1 MRISDIFCSS
11 PASTAV
17 RRSTLPHGGEI
28 TGGRR
33 SVDSLRRRQNHNSTR
48 DKTAPCFASEM
59 PFIPIPRP
67 TLSCRNSFESSSGFL
82 RKTPTTATSGD
93 VRRKSSADVSDVL
106 RRTRSTS
113 LQGSSSSRYL
123 LKDHKSFK
131 EDDKDVW
138 LSSSDRSKDLIPFRD
153 RNVTSSSSSSSST
166 SSSSSSSVT
175 NVSSPAPSIDDDQVV
190 VLRVS
195 IHCKGC
201 EGKVRKHISKMEGV
215 TSYTI
220 DIATKKV
227 TVVGKVTPSAVVES
241 ISKVKFAQL
250 WPSSS
255 SPSFSHVPNHFL
267 LVKS

>member
-17 RRSTLPHGGEI
+17 RRSTLPHDGEI

-33 SVDSLRRRQNHNSTR
+33 SVDSLRRSQNPNNNR

-67 TLSCRNSFESSSGFL
+67 VMSCRNSFESSRG
-82 RKTPTTATSGD
+82 RKITTAHGGEVQT
-93 VRRKSSADVSDVL
+93 RRKSSADVSDVL
-106 RRTRSTS
+106 RRTKSS

-123 LKDHKSFK
+123 LKDHKSYK
-131 EDDKDVW
+131 EDDKDLW
-138 LSSSDRSKDLIPFRD
+138 LSSSDRSKDLIPFRA
-153 RNVTSSSSSSSST
+153 RNVTISSSST

-175 NVSSPAPSIDDDQVV
+175 NGSSPSPSTDDDQVV

-227 TVVGKVTPSAVVES
+227 TVVGKVTPSGVVES

-255 SPSFSHVPNHFL
+255 SPPFPHVPNHSPL
-267 LVKS
+267 IKS